1 MKIWEHDLA
10 AATLPIAVMNWAK
23 ISGPPPVYH
32 LQRCHSQVLQGTL
45 VPIDKEDGDAS
56 SDDEDGVE
64 LEPAEELEDPGFLAD
79 LDCVFGDSD

>member
-1 MKIWEHDLA
+1 MRMWYSLHFYDSMKIWEHDLA
-10 AATLPIAVMNWAK
+10 AATLPIAVMN
-23 ISGPPPVYH
+23 
-32 LQRCHSQVLQGTL
+32 